1 MLTIGVATEAQIKPQ
16 PLGEFSFVFLTDIHL
31 KPEMSAPEG
40 FQKAIDTVNS
50 LAPDFV
56 LTGGDLVMD
65 VLDQTYGRSDS
76 VYRLYSEMSEGFD
89 MPVFNTIGNHE
100 VYGWHRD
107 EEGIEQ
113 HPEFG
118 KKMYMKHFGRRYYS
132 FNHKGWHFM
141 VLDGMYRAENGH
153 YKGRIDDEQIQWIKE
168 DLAKTSKLTPIAI
181 STHIPFV
188 TSQTQLAKGAL
199 EATPAYLA
207 IENNREVLMLFWEH
221 KLKLVLQGHLH
232 YLEDIHV
239 NNQIH
244 FITGGA
250 VSGKWWNNKPDD
262 PMEEGFLLLHV
273 RGEDF
278 SWEYVDYGW
287 KPPWN

>member
-1 MLTIGVATEAQIKPQ
+1 
-16 PLGEFSFVFLTDIHL
+16 
-31 KPEMSAPEG
+31 
-40 FQKAIDTVNS
+40 
-50 LAPDFV
+50 
-56 LTGGDLVMD
+56 
-65 VLDQTYGRSDS
+65 
-76 VYRLYSEMSEGFD
+76 
-89 MPVFNTIGNHE
+89 
-100 VYGWHRD
+100 
-107 EEGIEQ
+107 
-113 HPEFG
+113 
-118 KKMYMKHFGRRYYS
+118 
-132 FNHKGWHFM
+132 
-141 VLDGMYRAENGH
+141 
-153 YKGRIDDEQIQWIKE
+153 
-168 DLAKTSKLTPIAI
+168 
-181 STHIPFV
+181 
-188 TSQTQLAKGAL
+188 
-199 EATPAYLA
+199 
-207 IENNREVLMLFWEH
+207 MLFWEH